1 MNPNQHSLETARTEL
16 HKALKATKRSFIFVG
31 LFSFVIN
38 ILMLTPALYML
49 QVYDRV
55 MQSRSIETLILIT
68 LIVVALFVV
77 MGLLEIIRARVLVR
91 VGNRLDMQLNG
102 HLFDS
107 IFYIA
112 KLNPASA
119 TAQPISDLTKVRQ
132 FLTGNGVF
140 AFFDAPWFPIYLFIL
155 YLFSPWL
162 ALFAFLASLIIMAI
176 TLVNDFTTKKKLAE
190 ANELHGKAQNF
201 ISRNLQNAEV
211 VHAMGMHV
219 HLKDHWL
226 KRHLKFL
233 ATQSEASDIAGKWS
247 NTSKTLRQM
256 FQALTYGIGAY
267 LAIMGDISDGMII
280 AGAVLMG
287 RALQPLDLLTNS
299 WKQFVDSKMAYQRLN
314 RLLAQ
319 VPEIPETMSLP
330 APKGEIRLEA
340 VTVVPPGAKTPTIK
354 GINMLIPAGSTV
366 GLIGPSA
373 SGKSTLARAILGV
386 WPLANGKVRLDGAD
400 IHQWDNV
407 ELGQYIG
414 YLPQDIE
421 LFEGTISQN
430 ISRFGELDSDEI
442 VKAAQLAGVH
452 EMILRLPNG
461 YDTHVGPGGA
471 TLSGGQRQ
479 RVGLARALYKRP
491 KLIVLDEPNSN
502 LDDIGEKALL
512 NAILQMKQLK
522 STIILITHK
531 TNILTAVDNI
541 AVLQDGVLSLYD
553 EKNKVLQAL
562 QQKAQAASQ
571 QPDPKQQGGQGASV
585 KMGKPTMRNPG
596 ESK

>member
-1 MNPNQHSLETARTEL
+1 MTPNQPSAKEAQTEL
-16 HKALKATKRSFIFVG
+16 HRALKVAKRSFIAVG

-68 LIVVALFVV
+68 LIVVVLFIV

-91 VGNRLDMQLNG
+91 VGNKLDMHLNG

-107 IFYIA
+107 IFHIA
-112 KLNPASA
+112 KMNPAA
-119 TAQPISDLTKVRQ
+119 GTAQPITDLTKVRQ

-162 ALFAFLASLIIMAI
+162 ALFAFFASLVIMTI
-176 TLVNDFTTKKKLAE
+176 TLINDFTTKKRLAE
-190 ANELHGKAQNF
+190 ANLLHNQAQNF
-201 ISRNLQNAEV
+201 VSRNLQNAEV

-219 HLKDHWL
+219 HLKNHWL

-233 ATQSEASDIAGKWS
+233 TAQSEASDIAGKWS
-247 NTSKTLRQM
+247 NSSKTMRQM

-267 LAIMGDISDGMII
+267 LAIMGQISDGMII

-287 RALQPLDLLTNS
+287 RALQPLDLLTNT
-299 WKQFVDSKMAYQRLN
+299 WKQFTESKMAYKRLN
-314 RLLAQ
+314 DLLAQ
-319 VPEIPETMSLP
+319 IPEIPETMSLP
-330 APKGEIRLEA
+330 APKGEIRLEN
-340 VTVVPPGAKTPTIK
+340 VVVVPPAAKTPTIK
-354 GINMLIPAGSTV
+354 GINMQIPAGTTV

-386 WPLANGKVRLDGAD
+386 WPLTNGKVRLDGAD
-400 IHQWDNV
+400 IHQWNTE
-407 ELGQYIG
+407 ELGPYIG

-430 ISRFGELDSDEI
+430 ISRFGELDADEVI
-442 VKAAQLAGVH
+442 KAAQLAGVH
-452 EMILRLPNG
+452 EMILRLPQG
-461 YDTHVGPGGA
+461 YDTYVGPGGA

-479 RVGLARALYKRP
+479 RVGLARALYRQP
-491 KLIVLDEPNSN
+491 KLLVLDEPNSN
-502 LDDIGEKALL
+502 LDDVGEKALL
-512 NAILQMKQLK
+512 NAIKQMQALK

-531 TNILTAVDNI
+531 TNILSAVDRI
-541 AVLQDGVLSLYD
+541 AVMQDGVVTHYD
-553 EKNKVLQAL
+553 ERNKVLQAL
-562 QQKAQAASQ
+562 QQAAQPQ
-571 QPDPKQQGGQGASV
+571 QAKQTQPNQPTGAV